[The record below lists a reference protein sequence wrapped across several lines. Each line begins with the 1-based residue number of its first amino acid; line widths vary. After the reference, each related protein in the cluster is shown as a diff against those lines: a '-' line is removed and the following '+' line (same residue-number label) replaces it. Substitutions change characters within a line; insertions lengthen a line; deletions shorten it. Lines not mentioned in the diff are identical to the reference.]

1 MLLYKHNGWDK
12 MEKSDSI
19 IFERGKID
27 TLSQRL
33 RIALH
38 QAGITQAELGRI
50 TGINTAAISRYL
62 KGTYAPKSTAL
73 YKLALALDVSDMW
86 LEGYDV
92 PMERSQKQKE
102 IDFKNNLYKKIAQ
115 DMDLLKTIS
124 QYYNLPEE
132 KQKTIRDLVDQMSR

>member
-1 MLLYKHNGWDK
+1 MNFQGLRKVSTISERLQFVMDK
-12 MEKSDSI
+12 
-19 IFERGKID
+19 RKIKQID
-27 TLSQRL
+27 LARVADVNQG
-33 RIALH
+33 AL
-38 QAGITQAELGRI
+38 
-50 TGINTAAISRYL
+50 SRYL
-62 KGTYAPKSTAL
+62 KGSYEPKSATI

>member
-1 MLLYKHNGWDK
+1 MNFQGLRKVSTISERLQFAMDK
-12 MEKSDSI
+12 
-19 IFERGKID
+19 RKIKQID
-27 TLSQRL
+27 LARVADVNQG
-33 RIALH
+33 AL
-38 QAGITQAELGRI
+38 
-50 TGINTAAISRYL
+50 SRYL
-62 KGTYAPKSTAL
+62 KGSYEPKSATI

-102 IDFKNNLYKKIAQ
+102 IDFKNNLYRKIAQ

>member
-1 MLLYKHNGWDK
+1 MNFKGLQKVSTISERLQIAMDK
-12 MEKSDSI
+12 
-19 IFERGKID
+19 RKIKQID
-27 TLSQRL
+27 LARVADVNQG
-33 RIALH
+33 AL
-38 QAGITQAELGRI
+38 
-50 TGINTAAISRYL
+50 SRYL
-62 KGTYAPKSTAL
+62 KGAYAPKSTAL

-102 IDFKNNLYKKIAQ
+102 IDFKNNLYKKISQ

>member
-1 MLLYKHNGWDK
+1 MNFKGLQKVSTISERLQMAMDK
-12 MEKSDSI
+12 
-19 IFERGKID
+19 RKIKQID
-27 TLSQRL
+27 LARVADVNQG
-33 RIALH
+33 AL
-38 QAGITQAELGRI
+38 
-50 TGINTAAISRYL
+50 SRYL
-62 KGTYAPKSTAL
+62 KGSYEPKSATI

-132 KQKTIRDLVDQMSR
+132 KQKIIRDLVDQMSH

>member
-1 MLLYKHNGWDK
+1 MNFQGLQKVSTISERLQIAMDK
-12 MEKSDSI
+12 
-19 IFERGKID
+19 RKIKQID
-27 TLSQRL
+27 LARVADVNQG
-33 RIALH
+33 AL
-38 QAGITQAELGRI
+38 
-50 TGINTAAISRYL
+50 SRYI
-62 KGTYAPKSTAL
+62 KGSYEPKSATI

-92 PMERSQKQKE
+92 PMDRSQKQKE

-132 KQKTIRDLVDQMSR
+132 KQKTIRDLVDQMSH

>member
-1 MLLYKHNGWDK
+1 MNFKGLQKVSTISDRLQIAMDK
-12 MEKSDSI
+12 
-19 IFERGKID
+19 RKIKQID
-27 TLSQRL
+27 LARVADVNQG
-33 RIALH
+33 AL
-38 QAGITQAELGRI
+38 
-50 TGINTAAISRYL
+50 SRYL
-62 KGTYAPKSTAL
+62 KGSYAPKSATI

>member
-1 MLLYKHNGWDK
+1 MNFKGLQKVSTISERLQIAMDK
-12 MEKSDSI
+12 
-19 IFERGKID
+19 RKIKQID
-27 TLSQRL
+27 LARVADVNQG
-33 RIALH
+33 AL
-38 QAGITQAELGRI
+38 
-50 TGINTAAISRYL
+50 SRYL
-62 KGTYAPKSTAL
+62 KGSYEPKSATI

-92 PMERSQKQKE
+92 PMDRSKKQKE
-102 IDFKNNLYKKIAQ
+102 IDFKNNLYKKISQ

>member
-1 MLLYKHNGWDK
+1 MNFKGLQKVSTISERLQIAMDK
-12 MEKSDSI
+12 
-19 IFERGKID
+19 RKIKQID
-27 TLSQRL
+27 LARVADVNQG
-33 RIALH
+33 AL
-38 QAGITQAELGRI
+38 
-50 TGINTAAISRYL
+50 SRYI
-62 KGTYAPKSTAL
+62 KGPYEPKSATI

>member
-1 MLLYKHNGWDK
+1 MNFQGLRKVSTISERLQFAMDK
-12 MEKSDSI
+12 
-19 IFERGKID
+19 RKIKQID
-27 TLSQRL
+27 LARVADVNQG
-33 RIALH
+33 AL
-38 QAGITQAELGRI
+38 
-50 TGINTAAISRYL
+50 SRYL
-62 KGTYAPKSTAL
+62 KGSYEPKSATI

>member
-1 MLLYKHNGWDK
+1 MNFKGLQKV
-12 MEKSDSI
+12 STIS
-19 IFERGKID
+19 ERLQNAMDERKIKQID
-27 TLSQRL
+27 LARVADVNQG
-33 RIALH
+33 AL
-38 QAGITQAELGRI
+38 
-50 TGINTAAISRYL
+50 SRYL
-62 KGTYAPKSTAL
+62 KGSYEPKSATI

-124 QYYNLPEE
+124 QYYNLSEE

>member
-1 MLLYKHNGWDK
+1 MNFKGLQKVSTISERLQIAMDK
-12 MEKSDSI
+12 
-19 IFERGKID
+19 RKIKQID
-27 TLSQRL
+27 LARVADVNQG
-33 RIALH
+33 AL
-38 QAGITQAELGRI
+38 
-50 TGINTAAISRYL
+50 SRYL
-62 KGTYAPKSTAL
+62 KGSYEPKSATI
-73 YKLALALDVSDMW
+73 YKLALALDVSAMW

-102 IDFKNNLYKKIAQ
+102 IDFKNNLYKKISQ

>member
-1 MLLYKHNGWDK
+1 MNFQGSRKVSTISERLQFAMDK
-12 MEKSDSI
+12 
-19 IFERGKID
+19 RKIKQID
-27 TLSQRL
+27 LARVADVNQG
-33 RIALH
+33 AL
-38 QAGITQAELGRI
+38 
-50 TGINTAAISRYL
+50 SRYL
-62 KGTYAPKSTAL
+62 KGSYEPKSATI

-102 IDFKNNLYKKIAQ
+102 IDFKNNLYKKIVQ

-132 KQKTIRDLVDQMSR
+132 KQKIIRDLVDQMSH

>member
-1 MLLYKHNGWDK
+1 MSKLI
-12 MEKSDSI
+12 MEPVA
-19 IFERGKID
+19 
-27 TLSQRL
+27 TVSQRL
-33 RIALH
+33 RIAVEKS
-38 QAGITQAELGRI
+38 GKTQAEIVRE
-50 TGINTAAISRYL
+50 TGINKASLSRYL
-62 KGTYAPKSTAL
+62 KGFYEPKSATI
-73 YKLALALDVSDMW
+73 YKLALALDVSAMW

>member
-1 MLLYKHNGWDK
+1 MEVQGLQKVSTISERLQIAMDK
-12 MEKSDSI
+12 
-19 IFERGKID
+19 RKIKQID
-27 TLSQRL
+27 LARVADVNQG
-33 RIALH
+33 AL
-38 QAGITQAELGRI
+38 
-50 TGINTAAISRYL
+50 SRYL
-62 KGTYAPKSTAL
+62 KGSYEPKSATI

-92 PMERSQKQKE
+92 PMARSKKQKE
-102 IDFKNNLYKKIAQ
+102 IDFKNNLYKKIAS

>member
-1 MLLYKHNGWDK
+1 MNFQGLRKVSTISERLQFAMDK
-12 MEKSDSI
+12 
-19 IFERGKID
+19 RKIKQID
-27 TLSQRL
+27 LARVADVNQG
-33 RIALH
+33 AL
-38 QAGITQAELGRI
+38 
-50 TGINTAAISRYL
+50 SRYL
-62 KGTYAPKSTAL
+62 KGSYEPKSATI

-92 PMERSQKQKE
+92 PLERSQKQKE
-102 IDFKNNLYKKIAQ
+102 IDFKNNLYKKIAS

>member
-1 MLLYKHNGWDK
+1 MNFQVLQKV
-12 MEKSDSI
+12 STIS
-19 IFERGKID
+19 ERLQIAMDTRKIKQID
-27 TLSQRL
+27 LARVADVNQG
-33 RIALH
+33 AL
-38 QAGITQAELGRI
+38 
-50 TGINTAAISRYL
+50 SRYL
-62 KGTYAPKSTAL
+62 KGSYEPKSATI

-124 QYYNLPEE
+124 QYYNLSEE
-132 KQKTIRDLVDQMSR
+132 KQKTIRDLVDQMSH

>member
-1 MLLYKHNGWDK
+1 MEFQGLQKVATISERLQIAMDK
-12 MEKSDSI
+12 
-19 IFERGKID
+19 RKIKQID
-27 TLSQRL
+27 LSRSAGVNQG
-33 RIALH
+33 AL
-38 QAGITQAELGRI
+38 
-50 TGINTAAISRYL
+50 SRYL
-62 KGTYAPKSTAL
+62 KGSYEPKSATI

-92 PMERSQKQKE
+92 PMERSKRQKE

-132 KQKTIRDLVDQMSR
+132 KKKTIRDLVDQMSR

>member
-1 MLLYKHNGWDK
+1 MNFKGLQKV
-12 MEKSDSI
+12 STIS
-19 IFERGKID
+19 ERLQIAMNKRKIKQID
-27 TLSQRL
+27 LARVADVNQG
-33 RIALH
+33 AL
-38 QAGITQAELGRI
+38 
-50 TGINTAAISRYL
+50 SRYL
-62 KGTYAPKSTAL
+62 KGSYEPKSATI

-92 PMERSQKQKE
+92 PMERSRKQKE

>member
-1 MLLYKHNGWDK
+1 MNFKGLQKVSTISERLQIAMDK
-12 MEKSDSI
+12 
-19 IFERGKID
+19 RKIKQID
-27 TLSQRL
+27 LARVADVNQG
-33 RIALH
+33 AL
-38 QAGITQAELGRI
+38 
-50 TGINTAAISRYL
+50 SRYL
-62 KGTYAPKSTAL
+62 KGSYEPKSATI

-92 PMERSQKQKE
+92 PMERSQKQKK

>member
-1 MLLYKHNGWDK
+1 MSKLI
-12 MEKSDSI
+12 MEPVA
-19 IFERGKID
+19 
-27 TLSQRL
+27 TVSQRL
-33 RIALH
+33 RIAVEKS
-38 QAGITQAELGRI
+38 GKTQAEIVRE
-50 TGINTAAISRYL
+50 TGINKASLSRYL
-62 KGTYAPKSTAL
+62 KGSYAPKSTAL

-102 IDFKNNLYKKIAQ
+102 IDFKNNLYKKIAK

-132 KQKTIRDLVDQMSR
+132 KQKTIRDLVDQMSH

>member
-1 MLLYKHNGWDK
+1 MNFKGLQKVSTISERLQIAMDK
-12 MEKSDSI
+12 
-19 IFERGKID
+19 RKIKQID
-27 TLSQRL
+27 LARVADVNQG
-33 RIALH
+33 AL
-38 QAGITQAELGRI
+38 
-50 TGINTAAISRYL
+50 SRYI
-62 KGTYAPKSTAL
+62 KGSYEPKSATI

-132 KQKTIRDLVDQMSR
+132 KKKTIRDLVDQMSR

>member
-1 MLLYKHNGWDK
+1 MNFQGLQKV
-12 MEKSDSI
+12 STIS
-19 IFERGKID
+19 ERLQIAMDTRKIKQID
-27 TLSQRL
+27 LARVADVNQG
-33 RIALH
+33 AL
-38 QAGITQAELGRI
+38 
-50 TGINTAAISRYL
+50 SRYL
-62 KGTYAPKSTAL
+62 KGSYEPKSATI

-92 PMERSQKQKE
+92 PMERSQKRKE

-132 KQKTIRDLVDQMSR
+132 KQKIIRDLVDQMSH

>member
-1 MLLYKHNGWDK
+1 MNFQGLQKV
-12 MEKSDSI
+12 STIS
-19 IFERGKID
+19 ERLQIAMDTRKIKQID
-27 TLSQRL
+27 LARVADVNQG
-33 RIALH
+33 AL
-38 QAGITQAELGRI
+38 
-50 TGINTAAISRYL
+50 SRYL
-62 KGTYAPKSTAL
+62 KGSYEPKSATI

-124 QYYNLPEE
+124 QYYNLSEE

>member
-1 MLLYKHNGWDK
+1 MKKRNNKNEQINYETSCNRIATTQNSRRKKRKNASGNCAGNRHKQGIVIAILK
-12 MEKSDSI
+12 
-19 IFERGKID
+19 R
-27 TLSQRL
+27 RL
-33 RIALH
+33 RP
-38 QAGITQAELGRI
+38 E
-50 TGINTAAISRYL
+50 IN
-62 KGTYAPKSTAL
+62 GT

-115 DMDLLKTIS
+115 DMELLKTIS

>member
-1 MLLYKHNGWDK
+1 MNFKGLQKVSTISERLQIAMDK
-12 MEKSDSI
+12 
-19 IFERGKID
+19 RKIKQID
-27 TLSQRL
+27 LARVADVNQG
-33 RIALH
+33 AL
-38 QAGITQAELGRI
+38 
-50 TGINTAAISRYL
+50 SRYL
-62 KGTYAPKSTAL
+62 KGSYEPKSATI

-92 PMERSQKQKE
+92 PMERSRKQKE
-102 IDFKNNLYKKIAQ
+102 IDFKNNLYKKIAS

>member
-1 MLLYKHNGWDK
+1 MSKLI
-12 MEKSDSI
+12 MEPVA
-19 IFERGKID
+19 
-27 TLSQRL
+27 TVSQRL
-33 RIALH
+33 RIAVEKS
-38 QAGITQAELGRI
+38 GKTQAEIVRE
-50 TGINTAAISRYL
+50 TGINKASLSRYL
-62 KGTYAPKSTAL
+62 KGSYAPKSTAL

-132 KQKTIRDLVDQMSR
+132 KQKIIRDLVDQMSH

>member
-1 MLLYKHNGWDK
+1 MNFKGLQKVSTISERLQIAMDK
-12 MEKSDSI
+12 
-19 IFERGKID
+19 RKIKQID
-27 TLSQRL
+27 LARVADVNQG
-33 RIALH
+33 AL
-38 QAGITQAELGRI
+38 
-50 TGINTAAISRYL
+50 SRYI
-62 KGTYAPKSTAL
+62 KGSYEPKSATI

-124 QYYNLPEE
+124 QYYNLPKE

>member
-1 MLLYKHNGWDK
+1 MNFKGLQKVSTISERLQIAMDK
-12 MEKSDSI
+12 
-19 IFERGKID
+19 RKIKQID
-27 TLSQRL
+27 LARVADVNQG
-33 RIALH
+33 AL
-38 QAGITQAELGRI
+38 
-50 TGINTAAISRYL
+50 SRYL
-62 KGTYAPKSTAL
+62 KGSYEPKSATI

-102 IDFKNNLYKKIAQ
+102 IDFKNNLYKKISQ

-132 KQKTIRDLVDQMSR
+132 KRKTIRDLVDQMSR

>member
-1 MLLYKHNGWDK
+1 MNFKGLQKVSTISERLQIAMDK
-12 MEKSDSI
+12 
-19 IFERGKID
+19 RKIKQID
-27 TLSQRL
+27 LARVADVNQG
-33 RIALH
+33 AL
-38 QAGITQAELGRI
+38 
-50 TGINTAAISRYL
+50 SRYL
-62 KGTYAPKSTAL
+62 KGFYEPKSATI

-102 IDFKNNLYKKIAQ
+102 IDFKNNLYKKISQ

>member
-1 MLLYKHNGWDK
+1 MNFQGSRKVSTISERLQFAMDK
-12 MEKSDSI
+12 
-19 IFERGKID
+19 RKIKQID
-27 TLSQRL
+27 LARVADVNQG
-33 RIALH
+33 AL
-38 QAGITQAELGRI
+38 
-50 TGINTAAISRYL
+50 SRYL
-62 KGTYAPKSTAL
+62 KGSYEPKSATI

-102 IDFKNNLYKKIAQ
+102 IDFKNNLYKKIAK

-132 KQKTIRDLVDQMSR
+132 KQKIIRDLVDQMSH

>member
-1 MLLYKHNGWDK
+1 MNFKGLQKVSTISERLQIAMDK
-12 MEKSDSI
+12 
-19 IFERGKID
+19 RKIKQID
-27 TLSQRL
+27 LARVADVNQG
-33 RIALH
+33 AL
-38 QAGITQAELGRI
+38 
-50 TGINTAAISRYL
+50 SRYL
-62 KGTYAPKSTAL
+62 KGSYEPKSATI

-92 PMERSQKQKE
+92 PMARSKKQKE

-124 QYYNLPEE
+124 QYYNLSEE